1 MVVAARRIGVCAG
14 LLGAGLVDPSRAFPS
29 ESSWSR
35 HLWRQQEAFGIK
47 RLEALE
53 DTARNGG
60 GEPSS
65 SSNHPKPTAGFEP
78 IEPAHQSLT
87 RRRILH
93 SVAALSLNAQSL
105 LLPSAALASTSA
117 GSSASS
123 ITYVNPSEAQ
133 VTHRLYMNVRI
144 SRQDGT
150 FYVRDD
156 LPDTP
161 ENRVFQ
167 GRLVVGLFG
176 KVAPTSVERFLS
188 YVDPDSRPLDDN
200 PLPSYGRSY
209 FTALDP
215 ATGLLMGGTIPS
227 LQLVDVGGST
237 AIQYGG
243 RLLPAKLW
251 IEPSDCR
258 TRVSHAQ
265 KGLLTHRVLDATPA
279 FGITTRTDTRELD
292 RTHTAFGTLLM
303 DEGDAAAFLSLVQ
316 DLPTYSVDRP
326 ASMMGDPASENVVDD
341 AAEAIFNAQR
351 SFFRK
356 TAKAF
361 GDTRLDKIYDGKIL
375 RRIEVTQVGLA

>member
-1 MVVAARRIGVCAG
+1 M
-14 LLGAGLVDPSRAFPS
+14 
-29 ESSWSR
+29 
-35 HLWRQQEAFGIK
+35 
-47 RLEALE
+47 
-53 DTARNGG
+53 
-60 GEPSS
+60 
-65 SSNHPKPTAGFEP
+65 
-78 IEPAHQSLT
+78 
-87 RRRILH
+87 ILH
-93 SVAALSLNAQSL
+93 SVVALLLSAPSL
-105 LLPSAALASTSA
+105 LQPSTALASSSTTSTSA
-117 GSSASS
+117 FSPSS
-123 ITYVNPSEAQ
+123 IAYVNPSEAQ
-133 VTHRLYMNVRI
+133 VTHKLYMNVRV

-156 LPDTP
+156 LPDAP

-176 KVAPTSVERFLS
+176 KVAPTCVERFLS
-188 YVDPDSRPLDDN
+188 YVAPETSPLEDSPM
-200 PLPSYGRSY
+200 PSYGRSY

-215 ATGLLMGGTIPS
+215 ATGLLLGGTIPS
-227 LQLVDVGGST
+227 LQLTDVGGSA

-251 IEPSDCR
+251 IEPSECR
-258 TRVSHAQ
+258 TRVSHAR
-265 KGLLTHRVLDATPA
+265 KGLLTHRLLDATPA

-292 RTHTAFGTLLM
+292 RTYTAFGTLLM
-303 DEGDAAAFLSLVQ
+303 EEGDAAAFLSLVQ

-326 ASMMGDPASENVVDD
+326 ASSMMMTGDPASESVVED